1 MIGGGGRS
9 SDCGARARIN
19 SFTIDLS
26 IAIISYL
33 KKVARVAARHWV
45 RQTSRRNA
53 AAVCELLLRIL
64 RLPRLSKERDIEAA
78 KT

>member
-45 RQTSRRNA
+45 GKPADGTP
-53 AAVCELLLRIL
+53 
-64 RLPRLSKERDIEAA
+64 LPSANFYFASCDCPA
-78 KT
+78 